1 MWIFWFIDT
10 VVYTGEIIF
19 MMPFRFPHKTE
30 ESIVMGI
37 VNVSP
42 DSFYRE
48 SRCKTLEQVL
58 IKAERMIKEG
68 ADILDIGAEST
79 RPGSVSISEQE
90 ELDRLLPVL
99 TKLVKVVKIPISV
112 DTYKPVVAKKVLQA
126 GATIINDITGL
137 QRFEEMA
144 RIISQFNAGV
154 ILMHMQGSPEN
165 MQDRPQYAD
174 VVSEILEYL
183 QRSIDIA
190 IEVGIDPKK
199 IAVDPGIGFGKTDS
213 HNLQILKNLN
223 RFKELD
229 KPVLLGVSRKS
240 LIGNILNIPAED
252 RLIGSLAATA
262 FGLIQGVTIIRTH
275 DVQATRQTVKIAQA
289 IMKN

>member
-1 MWIFWFIDT
+1 
-10 VVYTGEIIF
+10 

-37 VNVSP
+37 VNLSP

-68 ADILDIGAEST
+68 ADIIDIGAEST

-240 LIGNILNIPAED
+240 LIGNILNIPAEH
-252 RLIGSLAATA
+252 RLIGSLTATA
-262 FGLIQGVTIIRTH
+262 FGLMQGVTIIRTH